1 MDEARAASDQI
12 VIASLCSPS
21 EHKDRLARYAGRWA
35 YQLAIDTIAYAQNV
49 PVRVLL
55 VKGLL
60 NLPEVIKG
68 VAESADGL
76 AILRAGGVRDD
87 FDRSL
92 LYAPNEW
99 ELQSNW
105 VVSLGESNVQV
116 QKEFKRQQAP
126 ATDWCK
132 AILLL
137 LPHIER
143 SVWLTDMGNPHPAHA
158 LTRMLDHWSLY
169 VLCWCYQQRSQFS
182 DKSRTTINEALGV
195 DGYRLLLGNDFSLS
209 GQRID
214 SELHHCRLVIGPIW
228 GDQAKTET
236 FERRFFNFVVSAKQ
250 ISAWRSD
257 LSIKTP
263 LSSEVRDALGSR
275 IGLPESEALLRAE
288 SVQAAFV
295 KFFLQVK
302 VHDSLAS
309 SMARDDWEQLAL
321 LCSWLARWSQALA
334 QRWGLTKRM
343 WVSTMGE
350 RGLCVSRLE
359 TQEDWAL
366 AYCDGR
372 PADSATVADWNK
384 WHEQTRET
392 EWRVDLPSVYW
403 NRAQERQNAAWT
415 AQIVAINNLLQGHA
429 DERVGS
435 ASAYEDDGNADKLEA
450 ANHLLRGYGGRVCHH
465 LLSLTRA
472 DVADLY
478 WCDYAQDPMRL
489 VHVGGYMR
497 LQVHRAHRED
507 IHQSFDRA
515 VWRPRPKGDFVAT
528 ERPQADRQ
536 NLSES
541 QAYRVASSGAE
552 DSPTNA
558 EPVRALFDAFELG
571 GHIPKPQSAIAFPLL
586 VNQRVVGVLTFAGL
600 SPRQF
605 SRRLSAPLHRAA
617 HLIGQAMYGASLLWQ
632 LRQITYFFTSTPFES
647 LKKYDETNEYNP
659 LKAVSRCLANVFLC
673 RGVHIWLKDSLFPTR
688 YRLYGNNLNTDDLES
703 PTELRLAAAV
713 TGSQGA
719 FKNDGGNYSTPFLTF
734 AKDLCEPDAPAPV
747 YAMPQG
753 RLKDGESAG
762 NRYSL
767 NDALRGLLLPERFAP
782 VNDPTSNEEF
792 VHQSKLR
799 TRIFRQYGLYDLAT
813 FALVQ
818 ESPGHPPSWV
828 GGVTLHDL
836 PTALLSDPDHP
847 QPWPD
852 SWQAVTAHVQKFLP
866 NLLSQVEI
874 LQRPLDDMRR
884 FLLHEGRAE
893 LGFVQRRIDTLVKGG
908 VGVLSP
914 DGLLR
919 RNLRGWLQH
928 SLNPH
933 DDARLIDKQ
942 LDSLREAIAD
952 LNNPKTQY
960 RLDALVRAIDM
971 QRDLSE
977 LGEDLYSAEDFVD
990 VQASIWDLI
999 EPHESQLRARGVHAS
1014 IEGFKRP
1021 VKLWI
1026 HVLLWE
1032 RIVSN
1037 LVDNASKY
1045 AQESFEVRWLPESR
1059 TVRFSNVAFFD
1070 AEWDTSDK
1078 LFVRGVRGSAAQGT
1092 REAVRGQGYGLWG
1105 AKLMC
1110 DLVGLELTFSAHP
1123 QGARMVKN
1131 SEGQSVRLARYYF
1144 DLRLPGGGR
1153 MA

>member
-1 MDEARAASDQI
+1 MNEPSAASDQI
-12 VIASLCSPS
+12 VIATMCSPS
-21 EHKDRLARYAGRWA
+21 EHPDRSARYAGRWS

-60 NLPEVIKG
+60 NLPDVIKA
-68 VAESADGL
+68 VVESKDGR
-76 AILRAGGVRDD
+76 AILHGGGVSDD

-105 VVSLGESNVQV
+105 IVAQGESIGQAKN
-116 QKEFKRQQAP
+116 EIEQQLP
-126 ATDWCK
+126 PSDWCK

-158 LTRMLDHWSLY
+158 LTRMLEHWSLY
-169 VLCWCYQQRSQFS
+169 VLCWCYRQRSLFS
-182 DKSRTTINEALGV
+182 DQNTSTINMALGV
-195 DGYRLLLGNDFSLS
+195 DGYRLLLGNDFYLS

-214 SELHHCRLVIGPIW
+214 SETHRCRLVIGPIW

-236 FERRFFNFVVSAKQ
+236 FEKRFFNFVASAKK
-250 ISAWRSD
+250 IPAWRSD

-275 IGLPESEALLRAE
+275 IGLPGSEAVLRAE

-302 VHDSLAS
+302 IPNNLAL
-309 SMARDDWEQLAL
+309 SMERDDWEQLAL

-334 QRWGLTKRM
+334 HRWIPTKRL
-343 WVSTMGE
+343 WVSAIGE
-350 RGLCVSRLE
+350 RGLCISRME
-359 TQEDWAL
+359 TQAEWTL
-366 AYCDGR
+366 VYCDNR
-372 PADSATVADWNK
+372 PADSTSVVDWNER
-384 WHEQTRET
+384 HEQSKAT

-429 DERVGS
+429 DDRVGS
-435 ASAYEDDGNADKLEA
+435 ASAYEDEGNADMSEA

-497 LQVHRAHRED
+497 LQAHRAHREE

-515 VWRPRPKGDFVAT
+515 VWRPRPKGGFAAK
-528 ERPQADRQ
+528 ERPHADQQ

-552 DSPTNA
+552 DLPTNG
-558 EPVRALFDAFELG
+558 EPVRALFDAFKQGEQ
-571 GHIPKPQSAIAFPLL
+571 IPSPQSAMAFPLL

-600 SPRQF
+600 GPRQF

-617 HLIGQAMYGASLLWQ
+617 QLIGQAMYGASLLWQ
-632 LRQITYFFTSTPFES
+632 LRQITYFFTSSPFES
-647 LKKYDETNEYNP
+647 LKKYDESNEYNP
-659 LKAVSRCLANVFLC
+659 LKAVSRCLANIFLC
-673 RGVHIWLKDSLFPTR
+673 RGVHIWLKDSLFPNR
-688 YRLYGNNLNTDDLES
+688 YRLYGNNLTTDDLKS
-703 PTELRLAAAV
+703 PTELRLTGAV
-713 TGSQGA
+713 ADIRGA
-719 FKNDGGNYSTPFLTF
+719 ISNDGGNYSAPFLTF
-734 AKDLCEPDAPAPV
+734 AKNLCEPDSPAPV

-753 RLKDGESAG
+753 RLKDGESG
-762 NRYSL
+762 GVRYNL
-767 NDALRGLLLPERFAP
+767 NDSLHGLLLPGTFAP
-782 VNDPTSNEEF
+782 ISDLTSNEGF
-792 VHQSKLR
+792 VHQNRLR
-799 TRIFRQYGLYDLAT
+799 ARIFRQYGLHDLAT

-818 ESPGHPPSWV
+818 ESPGHSPSWV

-836 PTALLSDPDHP
+836 PTALISDPDHP

-852 SWQAVTAHVQKFLP
+852 SWQSVTAHVQKFLP

-893 LGFVQRRIDTLVKGG
+893 LGFVQQRIDTLVKGG

-914 DGLLR
+914 DGILR
-919 RNLRGWLQH
+919 RNLRGLLQN

-960 RLDALVRAIDM
+960 RLDALVRAIDK

-977 LGEDLYSAEDFVD
+977 LGEDLYSAEDFVE

-999 EPHESQLRARGVHAS
+999 EPHETQLRARGVHPS

-1021 VKLWI
+1021 VKLWV
-1026 HVLLWE
+1026 HVLLWD

-1045 AQESFEVRWLPESR
+1045 AQESFEVRWLPEIR
-1059 TVRFSNVAFFD
+1059 TVRFSNVAFYD
-1070 AEWDTSDK
+1070 PEWDTSDK
-1078 LFVRGVRGSAAQGT
+1078 LFVRGVRGSAAKGT

-1105 AKLMC
+1105 TKLMC

-1131 SEGQSVRLARYYF
+1131 SEGQSVRLARYHF